1 MWLRKTNTSGSS
13 TKRDDRLPQPSAP
26 EQQAAPARTCA
37 SALLSAAQIWATES
51 ETSPAAGVPT
61 SGVAEPA
68 ASVDAPAPLS
78 TVPSPEIR
86 PAVAEM
92 ILAAIG
98 MRPVAT
104 ETKPVATAAVT
115 AEAKPV
121 AEEPKSTATEV
132 RLSTTSERPRLET
145 IAATPALSPP
155 PRLWPPRKLSL
166 ALQGGGT
173 FSAFSWGVL
182 ERLLEEPGCDF
193 DTISG
198 SSAGAINA
206 ALLACGLADG
216 GREAARELLADFW
229 NQMIDE
235 ASFRSVMLLGGFS
248 PASSSVSFGPAQRS
262 GHFDALDLNPLRE
275 MLARKINFATVQSA
289 AAPRLLIAATRVR
302 DGSPRM
308 FRNGDIT
315 PDVLLAST
323 CPPQLHG
330 AVEIDGEAYWD
341 GGYGAN
347 PPIIG
352 VVHESSAVDLLVV
365 QVTPSRDNHVPVT
378 SAAIDHRLDRITAN
392 AVLNAEL
399 AALEW
404 ARSDGLHPPR
414 IHRLA
419 AEDEIEGLAQHSAAD
434 LGRSFI
440 TTLHQGGRDAAD
452 RWLREAPNGT
462 TLAIQERRP
471 AFDPEAASLDAELV

>member
-1 MWLRKTNTSGSS
+1 M
-13 TKRDDRLPQPSAP
+13 PQ
-26 EQQAAPARTCA
+26 QQAAPARTCA
-37 SALLSAAQIWATES
+37 SALLSAAQIWSTES
-51 ETSPAAGVPT
+51 ETIPAPLSST
-61 SGVAEPA
+61 PGVAEPA
-68 ASVDAPAPLS
+68 VSADAPP
-78 TVPSPEIR
+78 PPQEISSSEIK
-86 PAVAEM
+86 PVVTEM
-92 ILAAIG
+92 ILAAVG
-98 MRPVAT
+98 LKPAAA
-104 ETKPVATAAVT
+104 ETKPAA
-115 AEAKPV
+115 AEAKPAT
-121 AEEPKSTATEV
+121 AESNATATEV
-132 RLSTTSERPRLET
+132 RVAAASERALSET

-216 GREAARELLADFW
+216 GREAARALLARFW
-229 NQMIDE
+229 NRMINE

-248 PASSSVSFGPAQRS
+248 SASSSVSFGPAQQRS
-262 GHFDALDLNPLRE
+262 GRFDPLDLDPLRE
-275 MLARKINFATVQSA
+275 ILATEINFATVQSA

-302 DGSPRM
+302 DGSPRL
-308 FRNGDIT
+308 FRNADIT

-330 AVEIDGEAYWD
+330 TVEIDGEAYWD
-341 GGYGAN
+341 GSYGAS

-352 VVHESSAVDLLVV
+352 VAHESSAADLLVV
-365 QVTPSRDNHVPVT
+365 QVTPARDHHIPVT
-378 SAAIDHRLDRITAN
+378 SAAIDHRLDQITAN
-392 AVLNAEL
+392 AVLNAEI

-419 AEDEIEGLAQHSAAD
+419 AEDEIEDLAQQSAAD

-440 TTLHQGGRDAAD
+440 MILHRSGRDAAD
-452 RWLREAPNGT
+452 RWLRQAPNGT
-462 TLAIQERRP
+462 TLVVQERQP
-471 AFDPEAASLDAELV
+471 AFDPEAASLDAVLV